1 MRGRVIW
8 VKRRKIMSVLCTV
21 VLLSSLF
28 TGCGQGDQSKKAESG
43 EQAKKQESQKKDDG
57 VVELSVWSEADN
69 HPMLTKMI
77 EEFKKEYAD
86 QAEFEISL
94 IDEADAECRNI
105 LLGDVHNGADVFS
118 FPDDQLSSLVAAGAL
133 LPVENADEVRNA
145 NLEESIEAASYNDT
159 LYAFPY
165 TADNGFFMYYNKKYF
180 SEKDV
185 QSLETMLKVA
195 QKAKKKISMEFTSG
209 WYLYAFFGNTG
220 LKFGINDDGVTNYC
234 NWNSKKGA
242 VKGTDIAKSLLD
254 ITSSPAFINV
264 PDGDFPAKIKSGEV
278 IAGIS
283 GVWNVMSVK
292 EAWGDDYGAVKLPT
306 FRCAGQD
313 IQMASFTGY
322 KMMGVN
328 AYSQQPDWAMKLA
341 DWLTNEQ
348 NQTLRFEERNQGPSN
363 IKASQS
369 DAVAEVAAIQAVIDQ
384 SQYGSLQ
391 RVGNSYWD
399 ACTDFAQI
407 ILDGNP
413 QNIELQKLMNELVKD
428 ITAST
433 VG

>member
-1 MRGRVIW
+1 MSY
-8 VKRRKIMSVLCTV
+8 RKITSLICVMVLVST
-21 VLLSSLF
+21 LF
-28 TGCGQGDQSKKAESG
+28 TGCGQT
-43 EQAKKQESQKKDDG
+43 EQAKHKGAGNQDMKKVSQKEDDK
-57 VVELSVWSEADN
+57 VVKLSVWAESDN
-69 HPMLTKMI
+69 HPMLKKLI
-77 EEFKKEYAD
+77 EDFKAEYAE

-94 IDEADAECRNI
+94 VDEADADCRNI

-118 FPDDQLSSLVAAGAL
+118 FPDDQLSSLIAGGAL
-133 LPVENADEVRNA
+133 LPVENADQVRKA

-165 TADNGFFMYYNKKYF
+165 TADNGFFMYYNKDYF
-180 SEKDV
+180 SKKDV
-185 QSLETMLKVA
+185 QSLETMLRVA
-195 QKAKKKISMEFTSG
+195 EKANKKISMEFTSG

-234 NWNSKKGA
+234 DWNSSKGA
-242 VKGTDIAKSLLD
+242 VKGTDIAKSLLH
-254 ITSSPAFINV
+254 ITSSPAFLNV
-264 PDGDFPAKIKSGEV
+264 PDGEFAEKIKSGKV

-328 AYSQQPDWAMKLA
+328 AYSEQPDWAMKLA
-341 DWLTNEQ
+341 DWLTNEKS
-348 NQTLRFEERNQGPSN
+348 QTIRFEERNQGPSN

-369 DAVAEVAAIQAVIDQ
+369 DAVADVAAIQAVIEQ
-384 SQYGSLQ
+384 SKYGTLQ
-391 RVGNSYWD
+391 RVGNNYWD
-399 ACTDFAQI
+399 ACTDFAET

-413 QNIELQKLMNELVKD
+413 KNIELQKLMDELAKN
-428 ITAST
+428 IAAST